1 VSGGGSSVPN
11 PGIMGSAYG
20 VSDGAEP
27 GKYTIEQMRR
37 ARELLTRIHAV
48 RRAARFYDFG
58 HPSVDAA
65 VGALDG
71 VLRSYHAEHVDVQL
85 VFLDGEVLLGEQLLT
100 EESVAFDQLIR
111 ELIAAGIGS
120 LVFREGAVR
129 AELARAMRIVSSD
142 SAAIEEAGGIE
153 AMTAEARLSHIEIGL
168 VGIIEAGQEERF
180 ELSEDV
186 RMAFGN
192 AISVIK
198 EIQGAF
204 AGGKPIQAKHVTG
217 VTKSLVD
224 NVLSSRD
231 AMLQMTALKNH
242 TEYTYYHSANVAIL
256 SVSLASTISR
266 DPRFLSSLG
275 SGALLHDIGKL
286 KVGLDIIEKPGRLDA
301 DEWEKMRQHPLLGAQ
316 MAAQMPGVDSAVLVP
331 ILEHHMAWD
340 GSGYPSRTPRRKQH
354 LASRIVAVA
363 DSYDAMTS
371 KRSYSA
377 ARVQDQAMEQI
388 LASSGTSLD
397 PALVKLFLRMMGA
410 YPPRSVVLLSDG
422 SVAIVVAPSEQ
433 DAYRPTVRVL
443 TDPSGKFITPADV
456 ALTERPSLTITGLID
471 SRRLNIDIDDYL

>member
-11 PGIMGSAYG
+11 PGIIGGGFG
-20 VSDGAEP
+20 VNDGADS

-111 ELIAAGIGS
+111 ELIAAGI
-120 LVFREGAVR
+120 EGAVR
-129 AELARAMRIVSSD
+129 AELTRAMRIVSSD
-142 SAAIEEAGGIE
+142 SAAIEQAGGIE
-153 AMTAEARLSHIEIGL
+153 TMTAEARLSHVEIGL
-168 VGIIEAGQEERF
+168 VGIIEAGQGERF

-192 AISVIK
+192 AVSVIK
-198 EIQGAF
+198 EIQSAF
-204 AGGKPIQAKHVTG
+204 AGGKPIQAKHVAG

-286 KVGLDIIEKPGRLDA
+286 EVGLDIIEKPGRLDA
-301 DEWEKMRQHPLLGAQ
+301 DEWDKMRQHPLLGAQ
-316 MAAQMPGVDSAVLVP
+316 MASQMPGVDSAVLVP

-354 LASRIVAVA
+354 LSSRIVAVA

-371 KRSYSA
+371 KRSYSV
-377 ARVQDQAMEQI
+377 ARVQDQAMKLIVE
-388 LASSGTSLD
+388 SSGTSLD

-433 DAYRPTVRVL
+433 DAYRPTVRIL

-456 ALTERPSLTITGLID
+456 ALTERPGLTITGLID
-471 SRRLNIDIDDYL
+471 SRRLNINIDDYL

>member
-1 VSGGGSSVPN
+1 
-11 PGIMGSAYG
+11 
-20 VSDGAEP
+20 
-27 GKYTIEQMRR
+27 
-37 ARELLTRIHAV
+37 
-48 RRAARFYDFG
+48 
-58 HPSVDAA
+58 
-65 VGALDG
+65 
-71 VLRSYHAEHVDVQL
+71 
-85 VFLDGEVLLGEQLLT
+85 
-100 EESVAFDQLIR
+100 
-111 ELIAAGIGS
+111 
-120 LVFREGAVR
+120 
-129 AELARAMRIVSSD
+129 
-142 SAAIEEAGGIE
+142 
-153 AMTAEARLSHIEIGL
+153 
-168 VGIIEAGQEERF
+168 
-180 ELSEDV
+180 
-186 RMAFGN
+186 MA
-192 AISVIK
+192 
-198 EIQGAF
+198 
-204 AGGKPIQAKHVTG
+204 G

-286 KVGLDIIEKPGRLDA
+286 EVGLDIIEKPGRLDA

-354 LASRIVAVA
+354 LSSRIVAVA

-377 ARVQDQAMEQI
+377 ARVQDQAMKLI
-388 LASSGTSLD
+388 VDSSGTSLD

-433 DAYRPTVRVL
+433 DAYRPTVRIL

-456 ALTERPSLTITGLID
+456 ALTERPGLTITGLID